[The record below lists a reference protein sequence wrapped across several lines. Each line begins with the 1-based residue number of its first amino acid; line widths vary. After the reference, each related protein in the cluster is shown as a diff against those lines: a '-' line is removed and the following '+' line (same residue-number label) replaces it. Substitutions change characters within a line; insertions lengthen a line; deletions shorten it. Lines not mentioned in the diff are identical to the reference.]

1 MTKNSDTAGRGAD
14 RLTLLLITG
23 MSGAGKSTALKA
35 LEDIGYEA
43 LDNLPLSL
51 LPNLIELAKGEDPD
65 HINPAFAIGID
76 ARTRNFRPDKILS
89 RLQELKDRDDLD
101 VKVLYFDSNNT
112 VLAKRF
118 TETRRRHPLAIDRPV
133 ADGIVRERQML
144 EVIRA
149 EADYFFD
156 TSDLGIHEL
165 KRMLTQR
172 FERKAGGA
180 LNISICSFGY
190 PKGVPRDADLVFDV
204 RFLKNPHYQDH
215 LRPLTGEQ
223 DEVGDF
229 IKGDPAFE
237 SFWDKI
243 GSLILSLLP
252 EYKKEGKSYLTI
264 AFGCTGGRHRS
275 VFVARELAE
284 LLRRQ
289 GYWVNVHHRELLSG
303 E

>member
-1 MTKNSDTAGRGAD
+1 MTENSDAAD
-14 RLTLLLITG
+14 RNTGKLTLLLITG

-76 ARTRNFRPDKILS
+76 ARTRNFRPDKIIS

-133 ADGIVRERQML
+133 SDGIVRERQML

-165 KRMLTQR
+165 KRMLSQR
-172 FERKAGGA
+172 FERRAGGD
-180 LNISICSFGY
+180 LNISISSFGY
-190 PKGVPRDADLVFDV
+190 PKGLPRDADLVFDV
-204 RFLKNPHYQDH
+204 RFLKNPHYEDS
-215 LRPLTGEQ
+215 LRPLTGEAE
-223 DEVGDF
+223 EVGDF
-229 IKGDPAFE
+229 IKGDPVFE

-284 LLRRQ
+284 LLREH